1 VDGTLHGMPPA
12 RALVAAGLA
21 LEALVLAGYAIVIV
35 VVAVRGDAAD
45 MIGALVLGA
54 STLALAAGLAAVTA
68 GVARARRWARS
79 PALVWQVLQI
89 AVAVPALST
98 APWLA
103 AAAVALALGVG
114 AGVLFDAV
122 LPPDG

>member
-1 VDGTLHGMPPA
+1 
-12 RALVAAGLA
+12 
-21 LEALVLAGYAIVIV
+21 
-35 VVAVRGDAAD
+35 

-54 STLALAAGLAAVTA
+54 TTLALAAGLAAVTA

-122 LPPDG
+122 LPSDG